1 MKLSP
6 KQSNIKSQK
15 LSKVTLL
22 AVSMGG
28 VLLPSQGHA
37 FLTDTSR
44 QQVVMIGKGGA
55 QNMQPVTVNTSVQYY
70 STPTQGYA
78 NEYTPALPSTSYGN
92 YHSYTVPST
101 TTYQTTTY
109 QSHNNTNSVQT
120 QNPQYTQSTQYTTNQ
135 YNNYN
140 NPSQNHQSTAGFNQN
155 PVTQNPFERL
165 ALTTNSAAVAVID
178 MQSGKS
184 VYEKNMDATRSIA
197 SITKMMTAMVV
208 MDSLDD
214 MREEISIRPS
224 DLVGAKD
231 ASTRLK
237 AGDRLSR
244 SEFMLMMLMKS
255 ENPAAKA
262 LASNYHGGYSAFIDA
277 MNKKAQSLGM
287 YQTRFSDASGLNP
300 RNVSSARDLVLMMR
314 EIASNPRYQT
324 IRNFSAVPSYDFYI
338 TNYNLGNRVYK
349 ASSTSPLVRSGN
361 YAITASKTGFIREAG
376 HCVVMET
383 TVNGRPSIIVLL
395 GAKGSQNRWRDA
407 ENILGQ
413 LAYRF

>member
-6 KQSNIKSQK
+6 TQPLAKTPN
-15 LSKVTLL
+15 LSKLTLL
-22 AVSMGG
+22 AVSVGG
-28 VLLPSQGHA
+28 VLLPAQSQA
-37 FLTDTSR
+37 FLNDTSR

-55 QNMQPVTVNTSVQYY
+55 DSMQAITVNTPQYY
-70 STPTQGYA
+70 NAPTQGYA

-92 YHSYTVPST
+92 YNGGVTNYST
-101 TTYQTTTY
+101 TTYTPNQG
-109 QSHNNTNSVQT
+109 QSQSYNNTSSSQYGNQYST
-120 QNPQYTQSTQYTTNQ
+120 QNVQYTTQ
-135 YNNYN
+135 YN
-140 NPSQNHQSTAGFNQN
+140 NPSQSQPSTSYA
-155 PVTQNPFERL
+155 TQNQFERL

-178 MQSGKS
+178 MQSGKP

-208 MDSLDD
+208 VDSLDD

-314 EIASNPRYQT
+314 EISTNPRYQT
-324 IRNFSAVPSYDFYI
+324 IRNFSSVPSYDFHI
-338 TNYNLGNRVYK
+338 TNYNAGSRVYK
-349 ASSTSPLVRSGN
+349 ANSTSPLVRSGN
-361 YAITASKTGFIREAG
+361 YAINASKTGFIREAG

>member
-6 KQSNIKSQK
+6 KQPFAKTPN
-15 LSKVTLL
+15 LSKLTLL

-28 VLLPSQGHA
+28 VLLPTQSQA
-37 FLTDTSR
+37 FLNDTSR
-44 QQVVMIGKGGA
+44 QQVIMIGKGGA
-55 QNMQPVTVNTSVQYY
+55 NAMQPVTINASVQHYNA
-70 STPTQGYA
+70 PIQGYA

-92 YHSYTVPST
+92 YNGGVTNYST
-101 TTYQTTTY
+101 TTYTPNQG
-109 QSHNNTNSVQT
+109 QSHNNTPSNQYGNQYGA
-120 QNPQYTQSTQYTTNQ
+120 QNVQYTSTTQ
-135 YNNYN
+135 YNNPN
-140 NPSQNHQSTAGFNQN
+140 QSQPSTSYA
-155 PVTQNPFERL
+155 TQNQFERL

-178 MQSGKS
+178 MQSGKP

-208 MDSLDD
+208 IDSLDD

-314 EIASNPRYQT
+314 EISTNPRYQT
-324 IRNFSAVPSYDFYI
+324 IRNFSSVPSYDFHI
-338 TNYNLGNRVYK
+338 TNYNTGSRVYK

-361 YAITASKTGFIREAG
+361 YAINASKTGFIREAG